1 MVFNLRLRRF
11 AASPSAAFAA
21 TVDKPARLA
30 LLASLVALGLTQPS
44 PTYAQARN
52 WPSERPPRPIQSRDV
67 TFPPYAFKTLA
78 NGLQVIAVSHHEQ
91 PAVSLR
97 LIVRAGAAQDPENRP
112 GVAALATT
120 LLDQGTTTKSAE
132 QIANAIDS
140 VGGAMGTGAGSD
152 LSFIQA
158 VVMKDSLNFA
168 LDLVS
173 DVAQH
178 PAFAKEEI
186 ERQRQQALSGM
197 RVSYDDPEFLANLV
211 FDRLVYGFHPYG
223 RPQAGT
229 PETMAALTRD
239 DLVAFHQK
247 WFGANN
253 AILAI
258 VGDVTPDEAF
268 AGAERAFGG
277 WTKTTSEVPK
287 PIDPPPPTRRVVVID
302 KPGAVQTE
310 IRVGNL
316 AIPRKNDDFMAMDLA
331 SKVLGGEGA
340 NRLHRV
346 LRSERGLTYG
356 ASADFNALKQAGDIV
371 AQTNTRSET
380 TGETLRLMIDE
391 VWKLL
396 RDRVGERELSGA
408 QEYLT
413 GSFPLTIE
421 TPSQIALQILNAVFF
436 GLNMNDL
443 QTYRER
449 VNAVTVDDVQRVA
462 RSYLHP
468 DKLTIVLVGDASAF
482 VKQLPGAGFD
492 KFEVIRASEL
502 DLSTVDLRR
511 KSATGSG
518 RQSAPREGGGG
529 FQPSSYVVPSMKDE
543 TSQPDA
549 AKALLDKAIA
559 AKGGLAK
566 LRGIRTVR
574 AEGTMTTDADGKPV
588 TFPVVTSIE
597 YPDRY
602 RVDADTP
609 RGKLSQVYADGR
621 YWIQDGGGTHE
632 LPPEARGPIQASVQR
647 DIVPVLL
654 NAAAG
659 KLVVREVDPAADDA
673 KVLGAIE
680 VSGGG
685 MTPLTLLIN
694 RDNGL
699 IEKAR
704 YLADP
709 DGRSE
714 EAYSDYRNVH
724 GIQVPF
730 HTVVRRAGV
739 PPLERDV
746 KTVRFN
752 VALPPGLF
760 TKQS

>member
-1 MVFNLRLRRF
+1 MIR
-11 AASPSAAFAA
+11 
-21 TVDKPARLA
+21 RLA
-30 LLASLVALGLTQPS
+30 AACAALGLLLCGVVPGAGPAFAKGSGGAS
-44 PTYAQARN
+44 PAFAEGFGEASQAKN
-52 WPSERPPRPIQSRDV
+52 WPTERPPRPIAARDV
-67 TFPPYAFKTLA
+67 KFPPYAFKTLA

-97 LIVRAGAAQDPENRP
+97 LLVRAGAAQDPDGRP
-112 GVAALATT
+112 GVAALAAT
-120 LLDQGTTTKSAE
+120 LLDQGTTTRSAE

-140 VGGAMGTGAGSD
+140 IGGALGTGAGSD

-173 DVAQH
+173 DLAQH

-186 ERQRQQALSGM
+186 ERQRQQSLSGM
-197 RVSYDDPEFLANLV
+197 RVSYDDPEFLANVV

-223 RPQAGT
+223 RPQAGMPDT
-229 PETMAALTRD
+229 LAALTRE
-239 DLVAFHQK
+239 DLLAFHKK

-258 VGDVTPDEAF
+258 VGDVSPEEAF

-277 WTKTTSEVPK
+277 WAKATVEVVK

-331 SKVLGGEGA
+331 AKVLGGEGA

-356 ASADFNALKQAGDIV
+356 ASADFNALKQSGDIV

-380 TGETLRLMIDE
+380 TGETLRLIVDE

-396 RDRVGERELSGA
+396 RDRVGERELAGA

-436 GLNMNDL
+436 GLDLNDL

-462 RSYLHP
+462 RHYLHP
-468 DKLTIVLVGDASAF
+468 DRLTVVLVGDAAAF

-492 KFEVIRASEL
+492 KFEVIPASEL
-502 DLSTVDLRR
+502 DLSAPDLRHKAVAGGR
-511 KSATGSG
+511 VQPASFIVPADRRAT
-518 RQSAPREGGGG
+518 PRR
-529 FQPSSYVVPSMKDE
+529 DE
-543 TSQPDA
+543 
-549 AKALLDKAIA
+549 AKKLLDQAIA

-566 LRGIRTVR
+566 LRGIKTVR
-574 AEGTMTTDADGKPV
+574 SEGTV
-588 TFPVVTSIE
+588 TAQSAGGPIPFGIVTSIE
-597 YPDRY
+597 YPERY

-609 RGKLSQVYADGR
+609 GGKVAQVYADGR
-621 YWIQDGGGTHE
+621 YWVQDAHGVNE
-632 LPPEARGPIQASVQR
+632 MPPAAQGPIQSSVQR
-647 DIVPVLL
+647 DIVRVLL
-654 NAAAG
+654 KAAEG
-659 KLVVREVDPAADDA
+659 RLVVRDVDSDDP
-673 KVLGAIE
+673 LRGAVE
-680 VSGGG
+680 VSGDG
-685 MTPLTLLIN
+685 MVPLTLVIN

-704 YLADP
+704 YVAGP
-709 DGRSE
+709 GEGRSE
-714 EAYSDYRNVH
+714 EEYSDYRNVN
-724 GIQVPF
+724 GVQVPF
-730 HTVVRRAGV
+730 HTIVRRAGLS
-739 PPLERDV
+739 PLERDV
-746 KTVRFN
+746 KTLRFN
-752 VALPPGLF
+752 VPLPAGLF
-760 TKQS
+760 TKPS

>member
-1 MVFNLRLRRF
+1 VVLRLRPFGASTF
-11 AASPSAAFAA
+11 AACAA
-21 TVDKPARLA
+21 TVDKSARPA
-30 LLASLVALGLTQPS
+30 LLAALVALGLTLPVS
-44 PTYAQARN
+44 AYAQTKN
-52 WPSERPPRPIQSRDV
+52 WPSEHPPRPIAARDV
-67 TFPPYAFKTLA
+67 KFPPYAFKTLA

-97 LIVRAGAAQDPENRP
+97 LVVRAGAAQDPENRP

-120 LLDQGTTTKSAE
+120 LLDQGTTTRSAE

-140 VGGAMGTGAGSD
+140 IGGAMGTGAGSD
-152 LSFIQA
+152 LSYIQA
-158 VVMKDSLNFA
+158 IVMKDSLGVG

-178 PAFAKEEI
+178 PAFAKDEI
-186 ERQRQQALSGM
+186 ERQRQQSLSGM
-197 RVSYDDPEFLANLV
+197 RVSYDDPEFLANVV

-223 RPQAGT
+223 RPQSGT
-229 PETMAALTRD
+229 PETLSAITRD
-239 DLVAFHQK
+239 DLMAFHQK

-258 VGDVTPDEAF
+258 VGDVTPEEAF

-277 WTKTTSEVPK
+277 WPRAAATAESIKA
-287 PIDPPPPTRRVVVID
+287 IDPPPPTRRLIVID

-331 SKVLGGEGA
+331 AKVLGGEGA

-356 ASADFNALKQAGDIV
+356 ASADFNALKQSGDIV

-396 RDRVGERELSGA
+396 RERVGDRELVGA
-408 QEYLT
+408 QDYLT

-436 GLNMNDL
+436 GLNLNDL

-492 KFEVIRASEL
+492 KFEVIPASEL
-502 DLSTVDLRR
+502 DLAAADLRR
-511 KSATGSG
+511 KPAAS
-518 RQSAPREGGGG
+518 GGGL
-529 FQPSSYVVPSMKDE
+529 QPVSYMV
-543 TSQPDA
+543 PDA
-549 AKALLDKAIA
+549 ARMLLDKAIA

-566 LRGIRTVR
+566 LKGVRTVR
-574 AEGTMTTDADGKPV
+574 SEGTITSQSVGKPV
-588 TFPVVTSIE
+588 SFATVTSIE

-602 RVDADTP
+602 RVDAETP
-609 RGKLSQVYADGR
+609 GGKLAQVYADGR
-621 YWIQDGGGTHE
+621 YWVQDDRGTSE
-632 LPPEARGPIQASVQR
+632 LPPDARGPIRASVQR
-647 DIVPVLL
+647 DIIPVLIK
-654 NAAAG
+654 AAAG
-659 KLVVREVDPAADDA
+659 GLVVREVDSDEPA
-673 KVLGAIE
+673 LGAIE
-680 VSGGG
+680 ISGDG
-685 MTPLTLLIN
+685 MPPLTLLIS
-694 RDNGL
+694 RVNGL

-704 YLADP
+704 YVVDP
-709 DGRSE
+709 EGRSE
-714 EAYSDYRNVH
+714 ETYSDYRNVN

-730 HTVVRRAGV
+730 HTVMRRAGLT
-739 PPLERDV
+739 PLERDV
-746 KTVRFN
+746 KTLHFN
-752 VALPPGLF
+752 VPLPPGLF
-760 TKQS
+760 TKPS

>member
-1 MVFNLRLRRF
+1 MIRRV
-11 AASPSAAFAA
+11 AAFCAA
-21 TVDKPARLA
+21 CVLLTGVVPAA
-30 LLASLVALGLTQPS
+30 APAFAEGFGEAS
-44 PTYAQARN
+44 QAKN
-52 WPSERPPRPIQSRDV
+52 WPSERPPRPIASRDV
-67 TFPPYAFKTLA
+67 KFPPYAVKTLS

-97 LIVRAGAAQDPENRP
+97 LLVRAGAAQDPEGRP
-112 GVAALATT
+112 GVAALAAT
-120 LLDQGTTTKSAE
+120 LLDQGTTTRSAE

-140 VGGAMGTGAGSD
+140 IGGALGTGAGSD

-158 VVMKDSLNFA
+158 IVMKDSLNFG

-173 DVAQH
+173 DLAQH

-186 ERQRQQALSGM
+186 ERQRQQSLSGM
-197 RVSYDDPEFLANLV
+197 RVSYDDPEFLANIV
-211 FDRLVYGFHPYG
+211 FGRLVYGFHPYG
-223 RPQAGT
+223 RPQSGT
-229 PETMAALTRD
+229 PETLAAVTRE
-239 DLVAFHQK
+239 DLLAFHRK

-258 VGDVTPDEAF
+258 VGDVTPEEAF

-277 WTKTTSEVPK
+277 WTRATVEVVK
-287 PIDPPPPTRRVVVID
+287 PIDPPPPTRRVIVID

-356 ASADFNALKQAGDIV
+356 ASADFNALKQSGDIV

-380 TGETLRLMIDE
+380 TGETLRLIVDE
-391 VWKLL
+391 VWKLI
-396 RDRVGERELSGA
+396 RDRVGERELAGA

-436 GLNMNDL
+436 GLDLNDL

-449 VNAVTVDDVQRVA
+449 VNAVSVDDVQRVA

-468 DKLTIVLVGDASAF
+468 DRLTVVLVGDASAF

-492 KFEVIRASEL
+492 KFEVIPASEL
-502 DLSTVDLRR
+502 DLFAPDLRR
-511 KSATGSG
+511 KAAAGLRLQPVSFMVPAVTSAT
-518 RQSAPREGGGG
+518 PRR
-529 FQPSSYVVPSMKDE
+529 D
-543 TSQPDA
+543 DA
-549 AKALLDKAIA
+549 RKLLDQAIA

-566 LRGIRTVR
+566 LRAIRTVR
-574 AEGTMTTDADGKPV
+574 SEGTVTARSAGAPV
-588 TFPVVTSIE
+588 PFGIVTSIE

-609 RGKLSQVYADGR
+609 AGKVAQVYADGR
-621 YWIQDGGGTHE
+621 YWVQDANGVSE
-632 LPPEARGPIQASVQR
+632 MPPAAQGPIQSSVQR
-647 DIVPVLL
+647 DIVRVLL
-654 NAAAG
+654 KAAAG
-659 KLVVREVDPAADDA
+659 QLVVRDVDSDDP
-673 KVLGAIE
+673 LRGAIE
-680 VSGGG
+680 ITGGG
-685 MTPLTLLIN
+685 MVPLTLVIN

-704 YLADP
+704 YVAGP
-709 DGRSE
+709 GEGRSE
-714 EAYSDYRNVH
+714 EEYSDYRNVN

-730 HTVVRRAGV
+730 HTVVRRAGLS
-739 PPLERDV
+739 PLERDV

-752 VALPPGLF
+752 VPLPVGLF
-760 TKQS
+760 TKPS

>member
-1 MVFNLRLRRF
+1 MLRLV
-11 AASPSAAFAA
+11 AP
-21 TVDKPARLA
+21 
-30 LLASLVALGLTQPS
+30 LLAIGLMP
-44 PTYAQARN
+44 PVFTYAQPFAGYGGAGQKN
-52 WPSERPPRPIQSRDV
+52 WPSERPPRAIASREV
-67 TFPPYAFKTLA
+67 KFPPYAFKTLA

-97 LIVRAGAAQDPENRP
+97 LIVRAGAAQDPEGRP
-112 GVAALATT
+112 GVASLAAT
-120 LLDQGTTTKSAE
+120 LLDQGTTTRSAE

-140 VGGAMGTGAGSD
+140 IGGAMGTGAGSD

-158 VVMKDSLNFA
+158 IVMKDSLSFG

-178 PAFAKEEI
+178 PAFAPEEI
-186 ERQRQQALSGM
+186 ERQRQQSLSGM
-197 RVSYDDPEFLANLV
+197 RVSYDDPEFLANIV

-223 RPQAGT
+223 RPQSGT
-229 PETMAALTRD
+229 PDTLAALTRT
-239 DLVAFHQK
+239 DLVAFHKK

-258 VGDVTPDEAF
+258 VGDVTPEEAF

-277 WTKTTSEVPK
+277 WVRATVEIVK
-287 PIDPPPPTRRVVVID
+287 PIDPPPPARRVVVID

-331 SKVLGGEGA
+331 AKVLGGEGA

-356 ASADFNALKQAGDIV
+356 ASADFNALKQSGDIV

-391 VWKLL
+391 VSKLL
-396 RDRVGERELSGA
+396 RERVGDRELEGA

-449 VNAVTVDDVQRVA
+449 VNAVTADDVQRVA

-468 DKLTIVLVGDASAF
+468 DQLTIVLVGDASAF

-492 KFEVIRASEL
+492 RFEVIPAAEL
-502 DLSTVDLRR
+502 DLSSADLRR
-511 KSATGSG
+511 KPVPARG
-518 RQSAPREGGGG
+518 A
-529 FQPSSYVVPSMKDE
+529 FQPVSYMV
-543 TSQPDA
+543 PDA
-549 AKALLDKAIA
+549 ARTLLNKAIA

-566 LRGIRTVR
+566 LQEIRTVR
-574 AEGTMTTDADGKPV
+574 AEGTMTVQSAGKPIA
-588 TFPVVTSIE
+588 FPIVTSIE
-597 YPDRY
+597 YPDRF
-602 RVDADTP
+602 RVDADMPAGTVT
-609 RGKLSQVYADGR
+609 QVYAEGR
-621 YWIQDGGGTHE
+621 YWIAEPGAGVRE
-632 LPPEARGPIQASVQR
+632 LPPEARGPIQSNVQR
-647 DIVPVLL
+647 DIIRVLVK
-654 NAAAG
+654 AATGA
-659 KLVVREVDPAADDA
+659 LVVREVDTDEGSLA
-673 KVLGAIE
+673 AIE
-680 VSGGG
+680 ISGDGLA
-685 MTPLTLLIN
+685 PLTLLIN
-694 RDNGL
+694 RVNGL
-699 IEKAR
+699 IERAR
-704 YLADP
+704 YIADP

-714 EAYSDYRNVH
+714 ESYSDYRNVK
-724 GIQVPF
+724 GVQVPF
-730 HTVVRRAGV
+730 HTVVRRAGLT
-739 PPLERDV
+739 PLERDM

-752 VALPPGLF
+752 VPLPAGLF
-760 TKQS
+760 TKPS

>member
-1 MVFNLRLRRF
+1 MLRVV
-11 AASPSAAFAA
+11 A
-21 TVDKPARLA
+21 T
-30 LLASLVALGLTQPS
+30 LLLIGLTQPVS
-44 PTYAQARN
+44 TYAQQKN
-52 WPSERPPRPIQSRDV
+52 WPTERPPRPIAARDV
-67 TFPPYAFKTLA
+67 KFPPYAFKTLA

-112 GVAALATT
+112 GVASLAAT
-120 LLDQGTTTKSAE
+120 LLDQGTTTRSAE
-132 QIANAIDS
+132 QIANSIDS
-140 VGGAMGTGAGSD
+140 IGGAMGTGAGSD

-158 VVMKDSLNFA
+158 VVMKDNLNFG

-178 PAFAKEEI
+178 PAFAQEEI
-186 ERQRQQALSGM
+186 ERQRQQSLSGM
-197 RVSYDDPEFLANLV
+197 RVSYDDPEFLANIV

-223 RPQAGT
+223 RPQSGT
-229 PETMAALTRD
+229 PETLTALTRN
-239 DLVAFHQK
+239 DLVAFHKK

-258 VGDVTPDEAF
+258 VGDVTPEEAF

-277 WTKTTSEVPK
+277 WVQATAEVVK

-331 SKVLGGEGA
+331 AKVLGGEGA

-356 ASADFNALKQAGDIV
+356 ASADFNALKQSGDIV

-391 VWKLL
+391 VSKLL
-396 RDRVGERELSGA
+396 RERVGERELEGA

-449 VNAVTVDDVQRVA
+449 VDAVTVDDVQRVA
-462 RSYLHP
+462 RNYLHP

-482 VKQLPGAGFD
+482 VKQLPGAGFE
-492 KFEVIRASEL
+492 KFEVIPASEL
-502 DLSTVDLRR
+502 DLSSVDLRR
-511 KSATGSG
+511 KPGA
-518 RQSAPREGGGG
+518 APGG
-529 FQPSSYVVPSMKDE
+529 FQPVSYMV
-543 TSQPDA
+543 PDA
-549 AKALLDKAIA
+549 ARTLLNKAIA
-559 AKGGLAK
+559 AKGGLAR
-566 LRGIRTVR
+566 LQGIKTVR
-574 AEGTMTTDADGKPV
+574 AEGTMTVQSAGKPIA
-588 TFPVVTSIE
+588 FPILTSIE
-597 YPDRY
+597 YPDRF
-602 RVDADTP
+602 RVDADMP
-609 RGKLSQVYADGR
+609 GGKVTQVYADGR
-621 YWIQDGGGTHE
+621 YWIAEADVVKE
-632 LPPEARGPIQASVQR
+632 IPPEARGPIQSSVQR
-647 DIVPVLL
+647 DIVRVLVK
-654 NAAAG
+654 AATGA
-659 KLVVREVDPAADDA
+659 LVVREVDSDEPS
-673 KVLGAIE
+673 LSGIE
-680 VSGGG
+680 ISGDGLA
-685 MTPLTLLIN
+685 PLTLLIN

-699 IEKAR
+699 IERAR
-704 YLADP
+704 YVADP

-714 EAYSDYRNVH
+714 ESYSDYRNVK
-724 GIQVPF
+724 GVQVPF
-730 HTVVRRAGV
+730 HTVVRRAGLT
-739 PPLERDV
+739 PLERDM

-752 VALPPGLF
+752 VPLPAGLF
-760 TKQS
+760 TKPS